1 MKSFQNEKAIEAYR
15 FVKFSKE
22 NTVETATAGTDNII
36 GINDGVFSDVNDVT
50 DVALAGEIAEIL
62 SGGSFSAGDAL
73 TSDAE
78 GKAVKATSAD
88 NIGAIALQDAT
99 EGDVIN
105 ALVVNQRVI
114 SE

>member
-22 NTVETATAGTDNII
+22 NTVEVATAGTDNIV
-36 GINDGVFSDVNDVT
+36 GINDGVYSAENDVT
-50 DVALAGEIAEIL
+50 DVAFAGEISEIMA
-62 SGGSFSAGDAL
+62 GGSFSAGDAL

-99 EGDVIN
+99 EGDIIN
-105 ALVVNQRVI
+105 ALVVCQRVV